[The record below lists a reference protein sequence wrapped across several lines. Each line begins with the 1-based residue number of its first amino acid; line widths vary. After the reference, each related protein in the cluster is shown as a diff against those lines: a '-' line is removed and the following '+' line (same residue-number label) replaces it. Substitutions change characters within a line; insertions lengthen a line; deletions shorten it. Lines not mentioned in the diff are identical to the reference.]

1 MYMWVERYGPKNIKD
16 MVGNEETRISFLN
29 WLKDWKKGSKP
40 AILIGPPGTGKTT
53 LVHLAADEL
62 GYHLIELNASDVRTK
77 DKMTQKLGPTL
88 STHSLFNGKSLIFLD
103 EVDGMY
109 YRQDRGGIEFVQELI
124 DSGRVPLVMAAN
136 IEDDK
141 KVIKLIRKSK
151 VFRFRRVV
159 PRLVEL
165 YIEDILKKDVAKLS
179 KESIRLIVREAKGDM
194 RAAINTAQSLAGLS
208 TEELSSVVS
217 SRNLAYSLKE
227 SFEAFFNADS
237 QEEAYKALIASKV
250 PPRDK
255 VKIAYLSVINSGLK
269 GDTLIKALEK
279 IGEADKI
286 VNMIGT
292 TQEWRL
298 LRYLD
303 RLLAY
308 SLFNTLPKGSVSYS
322 EEDMPWNLKVRMW
335 NEGKVLKDIGGR
347 LSKFLH
353 ISSREAVSIFM
364 PYLLVVIGKDKKS
377 LERFIRLLGLG
388 ESALKVMMKEAE
400 RVSLKVR

>member
-1 MYMWVERYGPKNIKD
+1 MWVERYGPKNIKD

-62 GYHLIELNASDVRTK
+62 GYNLIELNASDVRTK

-364 PYLLVVIGKDKKS
+364 PYLLVVIGKEKKS

-388 ESALKVMMKEAE
+388 ESALKVMVKESE
-400 RVSLKVR
+400 RVFLKVR

>member
-1 MYMWVERYGPKNIKD
+1 MWVERYGPKSIKD
-16 MVGNEETRISFLN
+16 MVGNEETRIGFLK
-29 WLKDWKKGSKP
+29 WLKEWKKGSKP
-40 AILIGPPGTGKTT
+40 ALLIGPPGTGKTT

-62 GYHLIELNASDVRTK
+62 GYNLIELNASDVRTK
-77 DKMTQKLGPTL
+77 DKMMQKLGPAL
-88 STHSLFNGKSLIFLD
+88 STHSLFDEKSLIFLD

-136 IEDDK
+136 VEDDK

-151 VFRFRRVV
+151 VFRFRRVA

-165 YIEDILKKDVAKLS
+165 YIEDILKRNGAKLS
-179 KESIRLIVREAKGDM
+179 KESIRLIVKEAKGDM
-194 RAAINTAQSLAGLS
+194 RAAINTAQSLASLS
-208 TEELSSVVS
+208 TEELSSVIS

-237 QEEAYKALIASKV
+237 QEEAYKALRTSEV

-255 VKIAYLSVINSGLK
+255 VRIAYLSVVNSGLS

-279 IGEADKI
+279 IGEADEI
-286 VNMIGT
+286 VKMIDT

-303 RLLAY
+303 RVLAY

-322 EEDMPWNLKVRMW
+322 EDDMPWNLKVRMW
-335 NEGKVLKDIGGR
+335 NEGKVLKDIGRR

-353 ISSREAVSIFM
+353 TSSREAVSIFM
-364 PYLLVVIGKDKKS
+364 PYLLVVLGKDKKS
-377 LERFIRLLGLG
+377 MERFIRLLGLG

>member
-1 MYMWVERYGPKNIKD
+1 MWVERYGPKNIKD

-62 GYHLIELNASDVRTK
+62 GYNLIELNASDVRTK